1 MQRYNYTGP
10 LDPDLFYYKQFKH
23 NNLLLVGAF
32 NFIESPI
39 ENPKGAIFCG
49 FDATSAKLIGGTANL
64 TLP

>member
-10 LDPDLFYYKQFKH
+10 LDPD
-23 NNLLLVGAF
+23 LVGAF

-39 ENPKGAIFCG
+39 ENPQGAIFCG